1 LLGRP
6 SVQSNVSPCV
16 VVDALLDDLL
26 LQTIK
31 VFQLIDEIVVDDDH
45 VFLHVWVVLSA
56 LEDLDKVELILV
68 SES

>member
-1 LLGRP
+1 
-6 SVQSNVSPCV
+6 
-16 VVDALLDDLL
+16 
-26 LQTIK
+26 

-68 SES
+68 SEG